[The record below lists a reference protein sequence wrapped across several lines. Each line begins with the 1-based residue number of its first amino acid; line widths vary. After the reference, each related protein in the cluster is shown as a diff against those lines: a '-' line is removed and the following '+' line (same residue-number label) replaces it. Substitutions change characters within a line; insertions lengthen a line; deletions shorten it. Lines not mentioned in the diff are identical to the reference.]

1 MMEILV
7 DDDKMLLKVE
17 WYQGIPILHLEVRK
31 WSHNLLKKYFFPQ
44 WIKIQDYLKGRG
56 ANVVLALVPSGEEKI
71 IKFHSIMG
79 MHTAVEQ
86 DGYVVSRRWL

>member
-7 DDDKMLLKVE
+7 DDDKMLLKVDWHGE
-17 WYQGIPILHLEVRK
+17 FPLLHLEVRK
-31 WSHNLLKKYFFPQ
+31 WSHTLLKKYFFPQ
-44 WIKIQDYLKGRG
+44 WIKVQDYLRDKGAR
-56 ANVVLALVPSGEEKI
+56 VVLAIVPANEKKT

-79 MHTAVEQ
+79 MHTAAEQ